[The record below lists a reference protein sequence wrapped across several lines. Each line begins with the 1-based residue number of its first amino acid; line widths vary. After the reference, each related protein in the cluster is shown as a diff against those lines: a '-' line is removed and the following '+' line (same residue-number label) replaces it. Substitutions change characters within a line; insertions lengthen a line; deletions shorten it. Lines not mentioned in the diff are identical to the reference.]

1 MATFP
6 PELVEKIVHEI
17 WHTEMPSIVRQ
28 SFMTTCPRINRT
40 WKTVYAPIASQ
51 DVYIPSL
58 AYIYY
63 LCDIAGRQ
71 KSIIYHDLIPQ
82 LTRTITC
89 FVDLREKG
97 RERAVK
103 EVYILLMRLPND
115 IGLRALFPQVP
126 SISFQLSRL
135 GHASIYGNEIRGL
148 PVHIRYDRFL
158 SQCCNDA
165 GEEGYL
171 RMDIH
176 VSIKTHSPRL
186 NVSPYILGD
195 LRNVGLGPPRLFR
208 WSNVYGEYETLCCG
222 VFYSYVK
229 SYVREYQGDMK
240 AINRRLWMSSKRS
253 QSTWMVFCLISL
265 ISILRNERSV
275 TSYSPSLLGI

>member
-1 MATFP
+1 
-6 PELVEKIVHEI
+6 
-17 WHTEMPSIVRQ
+17 
-28 SFMTTCPRINRT
+28 
-40 WKTVYAPIASQ
+40 
-51 DVYIPSL
+51 
-58 AYIYY
+58 
-63 LCDIAGRQ
+63 
-71 KSIIYHDLIPQ
+71 
-82 LTRTITC
+82 
-89 FVDLREKG
+89 
-97 RERAVK
+97 
-103 EVYILLMRLPND
+103 MRLPNA
-115 IGLRALFPQVP
+115 IGLRALFPPVP

-148 PVHIRYDRFL
+148 PGHIRYDRFL

-171 RMDIH
+171 RMDIQ
-176 VSIKTHSPRL
+176 VSIKTISPRL